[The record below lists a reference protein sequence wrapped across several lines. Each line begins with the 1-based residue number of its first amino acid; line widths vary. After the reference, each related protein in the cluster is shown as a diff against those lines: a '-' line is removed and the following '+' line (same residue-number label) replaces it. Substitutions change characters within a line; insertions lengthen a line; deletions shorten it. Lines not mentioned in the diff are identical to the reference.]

1 MSKKSISVIILV
13 VLSLIYMNFF
23 AKSLNQA
30 VYSGEELS
38 SNIVGEGEKKY
49 ADESTGKTGYLT
61 YGPYYRALNGNVEI
75 DVYYKTDTEINTV
88 EVFGT
93 THETQ
98 YAMCRLSPSQNIAHF
113 SIDVEPGTDYLEI
126 RTAYNGEGYLQI
138 DKVCFSPREKDL
150 YCIIVFYDVCF
161 VVWAVIFII
170 VKKNK
175 RKTND

>member
-1 MSKKSISVIILV
+1 MSKKSIIVIILV

-23 AKSLNQA
+23 AQSLNQA

-126 RTAYNGEGYLQI
+126 RTAYNGEGYIQI